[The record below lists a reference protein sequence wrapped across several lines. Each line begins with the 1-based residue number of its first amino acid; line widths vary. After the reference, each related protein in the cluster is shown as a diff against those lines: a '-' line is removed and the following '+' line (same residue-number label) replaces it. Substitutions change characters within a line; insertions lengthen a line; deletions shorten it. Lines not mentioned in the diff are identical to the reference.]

1 MQKFYEKLIMKQDG
15 KRNLTLKTLTK
26 DSVWDIQENDVFR
39 LWEGSEKDVE
49 VRENPRHYIDIIKTA
64 FMIEELTDNI
74 TMSRSKYETMGYRV
88 SQVKIGE
95 QKVLWAIRKK
105 PIMRV
110 SDLTYENITHIS
122 ATKLV
127 EVLDRNFG
135 GGWDSL
141 SQSVRDIIE
150 SGFEVTTTTLPSNR
164 LHKPGGM
171 YEKKLKDGFEVLE
184 VPKGTWTEAIF
195 IKLKPQAEKLRIQ
208 LQKDKDELLGELGED
223 GFDRSAV
230 FTAEVGE
237 PVEIS
242 QEEMTEDN
250 YMTTFDLTAD
260 SGADED
266 DDDEPVEEL
275 VQFVDPE

>member
-1 MQKFYEKLIMKQDG
+1 MKQDG
-15 KRNLTLKTLTK
+15 KRNLTLRTLTK
-26 DSVWDIQENDVFR
+26 GSVWEIQENDVFR
-39 LWEGSEKDVE
+39 LWEGAEKDVE
-49 VRENPRHYIDIIKTA
+49 VKENPRRYVDIIKTA
-64 FMIEELTDNI
+64 FIVEELSDNI
-74 TMSRSKYETMGYRV
+74 TMSKSKYESMGYRV
-88 SQVKIGE
+88 AQVKIGE
-95 QKVLWAIRKK
+95 HRVLWAIRKK

-110 SDLTYENITHIS
+110 SDLTYENIMHIS

-141 SQSVRDIIE
+141 SQSVKDIIE
-150 SGFEVTTTTLPSNR
+150 CGFEITTTTLPANR

-195 IKLKPQAEKLRIQ
+195 IKVKPQAEKPRVQ
-208 LQKDKDELLGELGED
+208 LQKDEDELLGELGEE
-223 GFDRSAV
+223 GFDHSSS
-230 FTAEVGE
+230 FTSEVGE

-242 QEEMTEDN
+242 QDEMTEEN
-250 YMTTFDLTAD
+250 YMTTFDLTD
-260 SGADED
+260 GSGVDEDED
-266 DDDEPVEEL
+266 DGEPDEEL